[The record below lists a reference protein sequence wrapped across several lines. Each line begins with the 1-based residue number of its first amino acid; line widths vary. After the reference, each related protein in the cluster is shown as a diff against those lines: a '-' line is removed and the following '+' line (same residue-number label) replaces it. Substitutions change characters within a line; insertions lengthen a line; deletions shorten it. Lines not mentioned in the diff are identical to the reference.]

1 MEESENLKSGPFSA
15 EEDKIIM
22 RRDLEQSSYRLGEKV
37 EMVVKQDLGRDL
49 NRNPKHVH
57 EHWTRALEH
66 VLTRYEK
73 GRTDMIPSQLLL

>member
-1 MEESENLKSGPFSA
+1 
-15 EEDKIIM
+15 
-22 RRDLEQSSYRLGEKV
+22 
-37 EMVVKQDLGRDL
+37 MVVKQDLGRDL

-73 GRTDMIPSQLLL
+73 GTLNVDQKQHIIDHMVTNRLSTTTDVNWKELSSLPEFEGTTQHYLERTY

>member
-49 NRNPKHVH
+49 NGNPKRVH
-57 EHWTRALEH
+57 EHWTQALEH